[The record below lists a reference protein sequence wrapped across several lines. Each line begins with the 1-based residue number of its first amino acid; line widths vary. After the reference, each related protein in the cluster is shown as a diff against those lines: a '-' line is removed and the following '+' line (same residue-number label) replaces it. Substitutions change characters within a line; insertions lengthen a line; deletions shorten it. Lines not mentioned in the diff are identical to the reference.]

1 MSNHL
6 IAVGVAEDATQPVVV
21 TWSDLGQDERIQLV
35 VCKQG

>member
-6 IAVGVAEDATQPVVV
+6 VAVGVAEDATEPVVV
-21 TWSDLGQDERIQLV
+21 TWRDLGQDKQIQLV